1 MNRLIIA
8 AVVLTSLLA
17 TSLTFSVKDNGKK
30 SSYDPFAPDVP
41 SWRAQQLDGEKSP
54 SAVDWNDEIY
64 RLPGDLL
71 PSVYTLRLLPF
82 LEEGNF
88 TTDGHVTIFVDCV
101 SDTKNIVLN
110 SIDIDIH
117 RTTITV
123 LDLQTN
129 SPMAIVGFEDL
140 QSTVQKINIQTADSL
155 KSGNSYKISMGFT
168 SILNDKLIG
177 FYRSSYVED
186 GVTKY
191 LATSDMEPADARV
204 AFPCFDE
211 PDMKARFSI
220 ILGRKDSWF
229 ASSNMPKIG
238 TNPIEGMPGY
248 VWDFF
253 DTTPVMS
260 TYLVA
265 MMVSEF
271 VSTPSDPSL
280 SNVKFR
286 VLTRPELQ
294 KNAAYAANVGP
305 RILEFFESF
314 LGVDYP
320 LAKEDLAAIPDFG
333 PGAMENWGH
342 IDFRENYLIIDENTT
357 AASKQRVPEI
367 IAHELAHMWFGDL
380 VTMEWWT
387 NIWLNEGFARYLQY
401 FGADSVEPSYRLLEQ
416 FVVNTLQRVFVA
428 DSLETTHPMSQP
440 ELKSHVFDTIEYD
453 KGASVLRMCA
463 HFLGMDTFRRG
474 LNRYLTKNAYN
485 NTMEEDLWNTLEE
498 QANIDGVILP
508 DSLSTIMASW
518 TQTENYPLIT
528 IKRSYIE
535 GDGAL
540 VMQSRFLL
548 PIEDDVETDPKTIWW
563 VPLTYTHDFSLRP
576 STAWMSTET
585 RKLVSLAATKDQW
598 VIFNVDQAGFYRV
611 AYDEANYGMIA
622 DQLIADHSRISIMN
636 RAQLLDDAFVLAK
649 VEKISYSIAF
659 DLTLFLKY
667 EREYVPWRAVLDELN
682 YIDIMMFKEA
692 QYADWKAYMTS
703 LVKPYYNYVGFEETE
718 SDAHLTILSRN
729 DALNWACK
737 LKIADC
743 VANVQSHY
751 AALMNEP
758 DMMLSPNKRNFLL
771 CSGVENGRQAEWDF
785 AYNQY
790 RSSDDGS
797 FLVAITCTRES
808 AIIYNLLGMMLD
820 PNSIRSE
827 DVDTLFANLAA
838 NPLGNTMALDFLG
851 RRWNDIEAALGTSH
865 FVYFF
870 RSLCDRL
877 NKQAQYDQM
886 IALRDAHIDI
896 LNSTTVEQG
905 LDVIQANIEWMNL
918 NQEEIGK
925 WLMNPSTATALPT
938 TTTEPT
944 TVTTTEILTTTET
957 MTTTVEP
964 ATEDTTTKSTATSTV
979 FSTSSAKPTTTTPTT
994 TTPTTTTPTTTTP
1007 TTTTPSSAV
1016 TVQPYMCFTLFFTLI
1031 SRWILHN

>member
-1 MNRLIIA
+1 MNRLVNAILIA
-8 AVVLTSLLA
+8 AVVLTSLVA
-17 TSLTFSVKDNGKK
+17 TSSTLSVKGKVLANGKQG
-30 SSYDPFAPDVP
+30 SYDPFDPDLP
-41 SWRAQQLDGEKSP
+41 SWRADNGP
-54 SAVDWNDEIY
+54 SAVDWNDEVY

-82 LEEGNF
+82 IEEGNF

-101 SDTKNIVLN
+101 NDTKNIVLN

-117 RTTITV
+117 KATITV
-123 LDLQTN
+123 LDLDTN
-129 SPMAIVGFEDL
+129 SPLAIVGLEDL
-140 QSTVQKINIQTADSL
+140 QSTLQKIVIKTADSL
-155 KSGNSYKISMGFT
+155 KSGNRYKISMGFT

-186 GVTKY
+186 GVTKFM
-191 LATSDMEPADARV
+191 ATSDMEPAEARV

-220 ILGRKDSWF
+220 ILGRNSSWA
-229 ASSNMPKIG
+229 ASSNMAKIE
-238 TNPIEGMPGY
+238 TNPIDGMPGY
-248 VWDFF
+248 VWDYF

-294 KNAAYAANVGP
+294 ENAAYAANVGP

-342 IDFRENYLIIDENTT
+342 IDFKESYLIVDENTT
-357 AASKQRVPEI
+357 AASKQRVAEV

-401 FGADSVEPSYRLLEQ
+401 FGADSVEPSYRLHEQ
-416 FVVNTLQRVFVA
+416 FVVNTLQKVFVT
-428 DSLETTHPMSQP
+428 DSLSTTHPMSDP

-453 KGASVLRMCA
+453 KGASVIRMSA
-463 HFLGMDTFRRG
+463 HFLGIDTFRRG
-474 LNRYLTKNAYN
+474 LNRYLTKNSYS

-498 QANIDGVILP
+498 QASIDGVILP
-508 DSLSTIMASW
+508 DSLATIMASW

-528 IKRSYIE
+528 VKRTYIE

-540 VMQSRFLL
+540 VLQSRFLL
-548 PIEDDVETDPKTIWW
+548 PIEDNIEDEETVWW

-576 STAWMSTET
+576 TTAWMSTKT
-585 RKLVSLAATKDQW
+585 RQLVTLAATKDQW

-611 AYDEANYGMIA
+611 AYDETNYGLIA
-622 DQLIADHSRISIMN
+622 DQLIADHLRISIMN

-649 VEKISYSIAF
+649 VEKISYTIAF

-667 EREYVPWRAVLDELN
+667 ERKYVPWRAVLDELN
-682 YIDIMMFKEA
+682 YIDTMFYKES
-692 QYADWKAYMTS
+692 QYADWKIYMTS
-703 LVKPYYNYVGFEETE
+703 LVKPYYDFVGFQETE

-743 VANVQSHY
+743 VTNVQSQY
-751 AALMNEP
+751 AALMQEP
-758 DMMLSPNKRNFLL
+758 DMRLSPNQRNFIL
-771 CSGVENGRQAEWDF
+771 CAGVENGRQLEWNF
-785 AYNQY
+785 AYDQY
-790 RSSDDGS
+790 RSTDNGN
-797 FLVAITCTRES
+797 FLVAMTCTRES
-808 AIIYNLLGMMLD
+808 SIIYDLLSKMLD

-827 DVDTLFANLAA
+827 DVDTLFGNLAA
-838 NPLGNTMALDFLG
+838 NPIGNTMALDFLT
-851 RRWNDIEAALGTSH
+851 RRWNDIEKALGTSH

-877 NKQAQYDQM
+877 NTPAQYDQM
-886 IALRDAHIDI
+886 IKLRDDHIDI

-905 LDVIQANIEWMNL
+905 LDIVRANVEWMTL
-918 NQEEIGK
+918 NQEEIGG
-925 WLMNPSTATALPT
+925 WLKNPSTATALP
-938 TTTEPT
+938 TTEPT
-944 TVTTTEILTTTET
+944 TVTTTEIVIV
-957 MTTTVEP
+957 TTTVEP
-964 ATEDTTTKSTATSTV
+964 GTEDTTTSTASSTA
-979 FSTSSAKPTTTTPTT
+979 STTTTPAPTTTTPAPTT
-994 TTPTTTTPTTTTP
+994 APTTTAA
-1007 TTTTPSSAV
+1007 PSSSGA
-1016 TVQPYMCFTLFFTLI
+1016 TIQPYLCLTLVFAVFG
-1031 SRWILHN
+1031 RWILHN